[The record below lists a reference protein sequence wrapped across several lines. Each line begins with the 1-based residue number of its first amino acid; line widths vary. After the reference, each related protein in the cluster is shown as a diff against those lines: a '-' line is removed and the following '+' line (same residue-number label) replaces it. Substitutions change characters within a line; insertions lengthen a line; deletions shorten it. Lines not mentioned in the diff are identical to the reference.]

1 MGGALVT
8 DRLANTEKNPL
19 AFPINYHF
27 CGATTRS
34 QNVPEYN
41 GGFFSLVCSPDLVI
55 SCRVVKTTSAS
66 SSSIAI
72 LDSFQDNWIWQQDPP
87 KGSWLAPPPQKFL

>member
-72 LDSFQDNWIWQQDPP
+72 LDSFQDN
-87 KGSWLAPPPQKFL
+87 